1 MDDIPVHYT
10 HSAPSPAARA
20 SPSRG
25 AAHATRDSLG
35 AGGRTDARAGP
46 QDGDDGEGLLPHP
59 FQVGLGAPSQ
69 PQTQAG
75 QGAQDGKG
83 GGQNAA
89 AKAAEQSVEALLQD
103 AIERTQRATGPQDGA
118 AQGQQG
124 QGTTAGTGAGAGE
137 QGQAQV
143 DHLEL
148 IRQASLGNGAGA
160 GASGSTDAT
169 TNNALPNPPPV
180 TDAAPAGSA
189 SPSSASASRPAKGPG
204 SRARWTPAE
213 DARLIELVKIDPP
226 LTWNEIGARMG
237 RPPTGCGMRWYKFL
251 RERVAEDDGE
261 EAVGEKDRS
270 GGAGQAQA
278 EASAEGQAQQ
288 QQQQAQATAAAAAAN
303 PQAASTSAANGLHP
317 SGDMIVGGSRGQHDH
332 AVFPP
337 AAAAATG
344 PSGSPRPVLPLPYV
358 PADQL
363 PPALPPAADLAGH
376 PFPRDSSPTTK
387 IHSNAGTHY
396 LPATAL
402 VSHPPIPFKKNQVL
416 RGRRTK
422 DPKILE
428 EEMKAQQE
436 AARRKAEEMR
446 AQSAAAE
453 GEDDE
458 ELDEEGKRKK
468 KTAARPRGKGSA
480 GGLGAKGGT
489 SKGGNIVHK
498 CPAENCTAAF
508 KRSEH
513 LRRHYKAVHRGEKPF
528 PCTVADCGKAF
539 SRKDNLQQHQAMV
552 HFVKAL
558 YHYPDGTTST
568 DPPEPGQEGVTT
580 TFEAVDI
587 SKTPRGAQKLSRI
600 KGKQEERAK
609 EAKKIADERE
619 RGDREVS
626 ASASAEGGDAH
637 AGPSTSNSHAKGV
650 PPYVRGL
657 MDASGVEGAYSVTSS
672 MSPGPSN
679 ERGAS
684 MSNGDAHHVVGNK
697 RGRSAV
703 DSDAEGGAGSDA
715 AVDKRL
721 RLGGIDPALGG
732 NGGFYPTDPA
742 LQALAAQVQH
752 NAHAAGYDSAAAQQQ
767 QRDLLS
773 ALQRMAQQEAGGP
786 GASGDDHHLELRP
799 DFIVPGLEAFL
810 NQQAAEAAQHGAGGG
825 AASNMPIKLLT
836 SPPEALSRDEL
847 ASISRSTPST
857 FEGIP
862 PLTRHHEPQGVRIKV
877 EPAFEGF
884 SGEGVEGALWV
895 TEGALSFFSAASST
909 GLTIPYPHITLHA
922 VSRQPA
928 PASSSSSAQANGSSA
943 AATGGACI
951 YCQLE
956 ESEEIAEDD
965 EGGEMREMWITPEDE
980 ASVDKIFSAL
990 SLCASLH
997 PSASDSLTQ
1006 PSVIPASA
1014 HASSSGAASDS
1025 QASLF
1030 ASMGLDPCSMVY
1042 ATADGGIA
1050 GPGLALMGEE
1060 EGQWDDVEE
1069 GEAEGEEQAES
1080 SAGRTRSDFVN
1091 EGRARG
1097 APY

>member
-1 MDDIPVHYT
+1 MDDIPVHHS
-10 HSAPSPAARA
+10 HSAHSPAARA

-25 AAHATRDSLG
+25 AAHAQRDSLG
-35 AGGRTDARAGP
+35 ARGPPDAHAGP
-46 QDGDDGEGLLPHP
+46 DGDDGEGLLPHP
-59 FQVGLGAPSQ
+59 FQVGLAAPSQ
-69 PQTQAG
+69 AQAG
-75 QGAQDGKG
+75 QRGRDGQDEGAD
-83 GGQNAA
+83 AA

-103 AIERTQRATGPQDGA
+103 AIERSQRVGGAQDGA
-118 AQGQQG
+118 ALGHQGD
-124 QGTTAGTGAGAGE
+124 GTSAGPGPGE

-148 IRQASLGNGAGA
+148 IRQASLANGA
-160 GASGSTDAT
+160 GASGSTAATTATAT

-180 TDAAPAGSA
+180 ADAAPAGSA
-189 SPSSASASRPAKGPG
+189 SSSASASRPAKGPG

-270 GGAGQAQA
+270 CGGQAQA
-278 EASAEGQAQQ
+278 QAPAEGQAQQ
-288 QQQQAQATAAAAAAN
+288 QAQVSTN
-303 PQAASTSAANGLHP
+303 PQAPSTSAANGLHP
-317 SGDMIVGGSRGQHDH
+317 SGDMIVGDH

-337 AAAAATG
+337 AAAATG
-344 PSGSPRPVLPLPYV
+344 PSGSPRPVIPLAYV

-402 VSHPPIPFKKNQVL
+402 VPHPPIPFKKNQIL

-458 ELDEEGKRKK
+458 ELDEEGKRKWK
-468 KTAARPRGKGSA
+468 AAARPRGKGSA

-489 SKGGNIVHK
+489 SKGGNMVHT

-619 RGDREVS
+619 RGDKEGS
-626 ASASAEGGDAH
+626 ASASVEGGDAQ
-637 AGPSTSNSHAKGV
+637 AGPPTSNSHAKGV

-657 MDASGVEGAYSVTSS
+657 MDASGVEGAYSVASS

-679 ERGAS
+679 EREVS
-684 MSNGDAHHVVGNK
+684 VSNNGDAYVVGNK

-703 DSDAEGGAGSDA
+703 DSDAGNDADSDGAA
-715 AVDKRL
+715 DKRL
-721 RLGGIDPALGG
+721 RLGGIEHALGA
-732 NGGFYPTDPA
+732 NDAFYATDPA
-742 LQALAAQVQH
+742 LQHLAAQVQH
-752 NAHAAGYDSAAAQQQ
+752 HAHAAAAGGAAVDYDSAAAQQQ

-773 ALQRMAQQEAGGP
+773 ALQRMSQQGAGAP
-786 GASGDDHHLELRP
+786 GGAGDDHLELRP

-810 NQQAAEAAQHGAGGG
+810 NQHAAEAAQHGAGGG
-825 AASNMPIKLLT
+825 AA
-836 SPPEALSRDEL
+836 
-847 ASISRSTPST
+847 
-857 FEGIP
+857 
-862 PLTRHHEPQGVRIKV
+862 
-877 EPAFEGF
+877 
-884 SGEGVEGALWV
+884 
-895 TEGALSFFSAASST
+895 
-909 GLTIPYPHITLHA
+909 
-922 VSRQPA
+922 
-928 PASSSSSAQANGSSA
+928 
-943 AATGGACI
+943 
-951 YCQLE
+951 
-956 ESEEIAEDD
+956 
-965 EGGEMREMWITPEDE
+965 
-980 ASVDKIFSAL
+980 
-990 SLCASLH
+990 
-997 PSASDSLTQ
+997 
-1006 PSVIPASA
+1006 
-1014 HASSSGAASDS
+1014 
-1025 QASLF
+1025 
-1030 ASMGLDPCSMVY
+1030 
-1042 ATADGGIA
+1042 
-1050 GPGLALMGEE
+1050 
-1060 EGQWDDVEE
+1060 
-1069 GEAEGEEQAES
+1069 
-1080 SAGRTRSDFVN
+1080 
-1091 EGRARG
+1091 
-1097 APY
+1097 